1 MKNNIVKKLF
11 LILFLMGFLF
21 STFGIGKIIAEE
33 PTFILSNAVIDSKST
48 GVDANIVRF
57 DNDELVTNTTFHA
70 LNDYVAYI
78 LTIKNTSDTKYKL
91 VLVNDN
97 NSSNNVVYEYEYN
110 QNEDL
115 LPGSSVDVLL
125 KITYKNENNN
135 MNNRDQNLSTNIS
148 FIMEDENGNV
158 VSGEVTH
165 NPKTG
170 DNIYYY
176 ICTLVISII
185 GLAYVFRKKISKL
198 FVFLMLMIP
207 FITYALTASLTV
219 ISTNNIELYDKVVV
233 NNVIN
238 GETVPTIVDYNS
250 VPNNPGTPQID
261 GYTFDNWYLG
271 NGVYNF
277 DTPVTEDTEIE
288 ARFNVITYN
297 ITYDLAGGSV
307 SGSNPDTYNVET
319 DTFDLINPTLE
330 GYTFAGW
337 TEGTSTDLQTRV
349 TINKGTTGDKTFTAH
364 FSPNPHTA
372 YQVKHKY
379 KTLTGTFEVETE
391 NLSGP
396 TGEIV
401 TPAFKPKTGFN
412 NPTSQQQL
420 TILPSGDAYIEYVY
434 ERKLYQLTL
443 ENAED
448 IETEF
453 NSESYP
459 FETEITLTAKSKEHY
474 DFEKWSN
481 DETTNPLVFNI
492 DNDTTISPIYK
503 PKQYTVSFNT
513 HGGVEVDAIT
523 KDYNQTISSL
533 PSTVKDDYVFDG
545 WYTEETG
552 GTKVE
557 DGVTVT
563 GNVTYHAHWSNSVAL
578 ATVSP
583 NSITITRTETETISV
598 TNVGEEYS
606 FSSSNGSI
614 ASVDNNGVVT
624 GVAKGTAVITI
635 TGTKSGKTKTVNVTV
650 NPIMYTVTYE
660 TYGGSSVA
668 SQEYEENSTIATL
681 PTTTKDNYNFVGWYT
696 EETDGTKVENG
707 VTVTGNVTY
716 HAHWSNSVA
725 LATVSPNSITITR
738 TETET
743 ISVTNVGEEYSFS
756 SSNGSI
762 ASVDNNGVV
771 TGVAKGTAVI
781 TITGTKSGKTKTVN
795 VTVNPIMYTVTYE
808 TYGGS
813 SVASQEY
820 EENSTIATLP
830 TTTKDNYNFVGWY
843 TEETDGTKVENG
855 VTVTGNVTYHAHW
868 VEKAAL
874 ICKKATTLH
883 TESCLQSSGT
893 GCRQAGYAEN
903 DIITYGQLP
912 VTVDLLAGDAYD
924 CDVDGNG
931 VYDAATER
939 FYYIRTIGDNAA
951 LVSHTNYESTKQN
964 IENNFQY
971 PDVEAQLPP
980 TTKWINLPITFD
992 DNAARLPSIDDLKIA
1007 CNKTVLSSNGSLDS
1021 CQFFMENSRFSSA
1034 SLGRTGVWLKHED
1047 NLYRRYLTTTRAVAT
1062 MDETSYNVA
1071 RPVIEVPL
1079 ENIERTPLPDDVTI
1093 TFDSQGGSA
1102 VDSVTI
1108 PYNTAIGT
1116 MPEPDKE
1123 NFIFLGWF
1131 TDTNY
1136 NEEITGST
1144 LITHD
1149 MELVASWLAVD
1160 DSVAAIG
1167 TTTYDTLPAAFAASV
1182 NNTETTI
1189 RLLKDV
1195 ELSNTISIASAKNV
1209 ILNLNGNNI
1218 TTTNGKV
1225 FDNSGILTIKN
1236 TSSTGTISVGKSGTQ
1251 IVGIINHSGATMNV
1265 ESGTITS
1272 NYFRV
1277 MDNDGT
1283 LNITGGSFTIGNVS
1297 QGVINNNAG
1306 GVLNMSGG
1314 EIIVTKAGTKRQAIY
1329 NKGTANISGTA
1340 VLTSASVDRGTVQ
1353 NDDAASVLIISGGT
1367 ITSTNVNCQR
1377 GAVHNASGRLEI
1389 TGGTITSNSTY
1400 SDNATGSGPSGVQNA
1415 GTLIIGNEDGNI
1427 DTTSPVIQGKI
1438 YGINSST
1445 NYSFYDGVVKGI
1457 TAATNDDTKIT
1468 GRESGYTLTHET
1480 EESYDVLHYD
1490 QGSDKHKI
1498 TLNAN
1503 GGTVSPTYIY
1513 VDDGDSIGTIPT
1525 PEKGIY
1531 TFDGWYLDSNFE
1543 DVVPNNYIPTGD
1555 KEIFAKWS
1563 YASSNNIVNFNTTND
1578 VMTEYYNHISTW
1590 KQDESSF
1597 QTNMKANFDAFGCKC
1612 KDNTCTSSGTVSC
1625 DKPKAYDTGV
1635 GESVS
1640 VYLSNES
1647 TLAKGDKVEYTLSD
1661 EGVIYNMIPGQTYYW
1676 ELDSDS
1682 NVYGYVK
1689 ASGNRRILDTA
1700 EVGNTR
1706 DLGGLHVDTDGNGTV
1721 DGTLKYGILFR
1732 GEKIGTSSNG
1742 KSILE
1747 SLGINEEVDLR
1758 ASSERAS
1765 NELALGGFKQREI
1778 KHYQIDPEHYLSNY
1792 NTIRS
1797 TIKEVMQDVVDDNKI
1812 FFHCRIG
1819 ADRTGTL
1826 AYILEGLLGV
1836 VDEDRLQDYE
1846 LTVFS
1851 GLINRHRYYSVDP
1864 SSSVSTTEKFMY
1876 MYDFMENNTEIYNWF
1891 ISGASNQTEKDAD
1904 DALISQFRSA
1914 MIQSN

>member
-21 STFGIGKIIAEE
+21 SVFGIGKIIAEE

-233 NNVIN
+233 NSVIN

-271 NGVYNF
+271 NSVYNF
-277 DTPVTEDTEIE
+277 DTPVTEDTEVE
-288 ARFNVITYN
+288 ARFNIITYN
-297 ITYDLAGGSV
+297 ITYDLANGSV

-364 FSPNPHTA
+364 FSPNPNTA

-434 ERKLYQLTL
+434 ERTLYQLTL

-453 NSESYP
+453 NNESYP

-492 DNDTTISPIYK
+492 ENDTTISPIYK

-583 NSITITRTETETISV
+583 NSITITRTENETISV

-681 PTTTKDNYNFVGWYT
+681 PTTTKDNYNFVGWFT

-707 VTVTGNVTY
+707 V
-716 HAHWSNSVA
+716 S
-725 LATVSPNSITITR
+725 
-738 TETET
+738 
-743 ISVTNVGEEYSFS
+743 
-756 SSNGSI
+756 
-762 ASVDNNGVV
+762 
-771 TGVAKGTAVI
+771 
-781 TITGTKSGKTKTVN
+781 
-795 VTVNPIMYTVTYE
+795 
-808 TYGGS
+808 
-813 SVASQEY
+813 
-820 EENSTIATLP
+820 
-830 TTTKDNYNFVGWY
+830 
-843 TEETDGTKVENG
+843 
-855 VTVTGNVTYHAHW
+855 VTGNVTYHAHW

-903 DIITYGQLP
+903 GTITYGQLP

-992 DNAARLPSIDDLKIA
+992 DKAARLPSIDDLKIA

-1108 PYNTAIGT
+1108 PYNTSIET

-1167 TTTYDTLPAAFAASV
+1167 TTTYDTLSAAFAAAV

-1225 FDNSGILTIKN
+1225 FDNSGIFTIKN
-1236 TSSTGTISVGKSGTQ
+1236 TGSTGTISVGKSGTQ
-1251 IVGIINHSGATMNV
+1251 IVGIINRSDATMNV

-1367 ITSTNVNCQR
+1367 ITSTNANCQR

-1400 SDNATGSGPSGVQNA
+1400 SDNASGSGPSGVQNA

>member
-583 NSITITRTETETISV
+583 SSITITRTETETISV

-681 PTTTKDNYNFVGWYT
+681 PTTTKDDYVF
-696 EETDGTKVENG
+696 D
-707 VTVTGNVTY
+707 
-716 HAHWSNSVA
+716 
-725 LATVSPNSITITR
+725 
-738 TETET
+738 
-743 ISVTNVGEEYSFS
+743 
-756 SSNGSI
+756 
-762 ASVDNNGVV
+762 
-771 TGVAKGTAVI
+771 
-781 TITGTKSGKTKTVN
+781 
-795 VTVNPIMYTVTYE
+795 
-808 TYGGS
+808 
-813 SVASQEY
+813 
-820 EENSTIATLP
+820 
-830 TTTKDNYNFVGWY
+830 GWY